1 MPAWL
6 DAIVF
11 FLTIFFMLVGLF
23 GSLIPLFPGLVII
36 WLAALIYGIVVGFKT
51 LGIVIFILITLL
63 MLVGGVVDNIM
74 MGVGARLGKAGWW
87 SIIIALISGIVVT
100 LVFPPFGGLIAAP
113 LAVYLAEVIRQRDW
127 RKAFKSLG
135 GLTAGWSLS
144 FLVRFG
150 IGVVMI
156 VLWGIWAWL
165 R

>member
-1 MPAWL
+1 
-6 DAIVF
+6 
-11 FLTIFFMLVGLF
+11 MLVGLF
-23 GSLIPLFPGLVII
+23 GSLIPFFPGLVII

-51 LGIVIFILITLL
+51 LGIVLFIFITVL

-74 MGVGARLGKAGWW
+74 MGIGARLGKAAWW
-87 SIIIALISGIVVT
+87 SIIIALIAGVVGT

-113 LAVYLAEVIRQRDW
+113 LAVYLAELIRQRNW
-127 RKAFKSLG
+127 RNALGSFG

-144 FLVRFG
+144 LLVRFG

-156 VLWGIWAWL
+156 LLWAVWAWF